1 MVLGVT
7 RKSRGEFEVEFLHGC
22 GCFNGLEMGVEG
34 AEKDIRRERRLGE
47 DEFAGVGS
55 SVVEGKGELD
65 FGGGALMMME
75 TIAEGLQEPFG
86 HEKKGLMALDR
97 RFELMGDA
105 VVVPG
110 AVEREETV
118 MFAVGDVVE
127 PGEFFAEAFG
137 EALSREFGEIGEGL
151 QAPELEDGGV
161 GKREGFGENEVGEFE
176 GEWIGLIWAK

>member
-1 MVLGVT
+1 
-7 RKSRGEFEVEFLHGC
+7 
-22 GCFNGLEMGVEG
+22 
-34 AEKDIRRERRLGE
+34 
-47 DEFAGVGS
+47 
-55 SVVEGKGELD
+55 
-65 FGGGALMMME
+65 
-75 TIAEGLQEPFG
+75 
-86 HEKKGLMALDR
+86 
-97 RFELMGDA
+97 MGDA

-161 GKREGFGENEVGEFE
+161 GKRESFGENEIGEFE